1 METFEA
7 GTTCTWTGH
16 PFRFGEQGMKCCC
29 CPSVMTME
37 AWDEKRRCRCG
48 STEVI
53 PAVSS
58 APDSFNFN
66 FQTTNPE
73 AESIVSNPQTFEAGT
88 TCTWTG
94 HPFRFGEQGM
104 KCCRCLSVMTMEA
117 WDEKRRCRCG
127 STEVIPAVASATNPS
142 NFQTTNP
149 EQISSTAS
157 ATNPSNFQI
166 TNPERISSTANTKLN
181 AYLVTLLIAS
191 FIAPAF
197 YYTLFSSGIILNTII
212 QKIWTYSYHSSLNSI
227 LRDFWNNLM
236 QSLPPS

>member
-16 PFRFGEQGMKCCC
+16 PFRFGEQGMKCCR
-29 CPSVMTME
+29 CP
-37 AWDEKRRCRCG
+37 
-48 STEVI
+48 
-53 PAVSS
+53 
-58 APDSFNFN
+58 
-66 FQTTNPE
+66 
-73 AESIVSNPQTFEAGT
+73 
-88 TCTWTG
+88 
-94 HPFRFGEQGM
+94 
-104 KCCRCLSVMTMEA
+104 SVMTMEA

-142 NFQTTNP
+142 NFQITNP
-149 EQISSTAS
+149 EQ
-157 ATNPSNFQI
+157 
-166 TNPERISSTANTKLN
+166 ISSTANTKLN